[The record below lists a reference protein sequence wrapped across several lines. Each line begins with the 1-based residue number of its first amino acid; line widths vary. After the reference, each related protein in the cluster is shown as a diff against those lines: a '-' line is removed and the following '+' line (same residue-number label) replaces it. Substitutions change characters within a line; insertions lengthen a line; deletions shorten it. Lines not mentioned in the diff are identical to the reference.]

1 MTLLANSYA
10 WEPNLVDK
18 CAHIISCNL
27 IFTLGT
33 TTSSDH
39 GMFIGALLQWAP
51 QQALIMVCLL
61 ERYYNGHNTQFTTNT
76 YVLDLKISL
85 YKLFNDWSL
94 LKWHGEVCWNDTVK
108 FAEMTRWSLLKWHG
122 EICWNDTVKFAEMTR
137 WSLLK
142 WHGEVSWNGT
152 VKKC

>member
-1 MTLLANSYA
+1 MWNIA
-10 WEPNLVDK
+10 LVCK
-18 CAHIISCNL
+18 YVAHMGHWPSGFSKNKL
-27 IFTLGT
+27 I
-33 TTSSDH
+33 
-39 GMFIGALLQWAP
+39 
-51 QQALIMVCLL
+51 
-61 ERYYNGHNTQFTTNT
+61 

-85 YKLFNDWSL
+85 YKLFNEWSL

-142 WHGEVSWNGT
+142 WHGEVGWNDT
-152 VKKC
+152 VKLAEMTRWRNVRRVSSTFIMNVFLQTWCLEGICIQAIFYICTYI